1 MSAEF
6 FSEITISNILENAEL
21 QCNMQLN
28 EFPEK
33 LPISPENSEFSDH
46 ENEKTDHDVIHIPN
60 GL

>member
-6 FSEITISNILENAEL
+6 FSEITISDILENAEL

-46 ENEKTDHDVIHIPN
+46 GNENDVKKS
-60 GL
+60 